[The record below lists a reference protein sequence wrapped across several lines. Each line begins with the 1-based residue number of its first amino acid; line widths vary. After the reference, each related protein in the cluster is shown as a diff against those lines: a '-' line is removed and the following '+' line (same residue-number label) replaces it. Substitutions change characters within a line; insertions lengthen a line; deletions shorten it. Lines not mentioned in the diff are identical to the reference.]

1 MTFFRYRITLFDPLY
16 YAREGLFG
24 AYTPQVLHGTAV
36 NHAITASLGLHPE
49 RQPYVIAETNGGMD
63 VPRYADSRASR
74 RFYFTPAAVEG
85 PSGDWSEIAKGDNDG
100 FAFRV
105 EAGEILKATQL
116 HFLPPE
122 TRFVGLA
129 LAKDGMRAFPE
140 RIRLGSF
147 RGLARLEIEEAA
159 SSELIAGPAPVD
171 HPVDPLVSKAVRGV
185 ALNLFPYPLVQNAV
199 CSKVYELK
207 FERTRLGSEKV
218 ARLAWP
224 EGYPERSPEERVPRG
239 PTAII

>member
-24 AYTPQVLHGTAV
+24 AFTPQVLHGTAV
-36 NHAITASLGLHPE
+36 NHAMTAALAMHPE

-63 VPRYADSRASR
+63 VPRYTDSRASR
-74 RFYFTPAAVEG
+74 RFYFTPAAMEG
-85 PSGDWSEIAKGDNDG
+85 RSGDWSEITKGDTEG
-100 FAFRV
+100 FLFRI

-122 TRFVGLA
+122 TRFTGLA
-129 LAKDGMRAFPE
+129 LSVDDKISFPQ

-147 RGLARLEIEEAA
+147 RGVAWLDLDAA
-159 SSELIAGPAPVD
+159 ESIKAIGGPAPVD
-171 HPVDPLVSKAVRGV
+171 HPVDPLVSRPVRGV
-185 ALNLFPYPLVQNAV
+185 MLNLFPYPLVQNAV
-199 CSKVYELK
+199 CPKVYELK
-207 FERTRLGSEKV
+207 FQGSTLGPKS

-224 EGYPERSPEERVPRG
+224 DGYTEPSPIERAPRG
-239 PTAII
+239 PVAIF

>member
-24 AYTPQVLHGTAV
+24 AFTPQVLHGTAI
-36 NHAITASLGLHPE
+36 NHAITAALGLHPE

-63 VPRYADSRASR
+63 VPRYTDSRASR

-85 PSGDWSEIAKGDNDG
+85 RSGDWSEIAKGDNEG

-129 LAKDGMRAFPE
+129 LARGDTRAFPA

-147 RGLARLEIEEAA
+147 RGLARLEIEEAV
-159 SSELIAGPAPVD
+159 SSKLMAGLAPVD

-185 ALNLFPYPLVQNAV
+185 MLNLFPYPLVQNAI

-207 FERTRLGSEKV
+207 FEGSRLGSKKA

-224 EGYPERSPEERVPRG
+224 EGYPEPSPEERVPRG
-239 PTAII
+239 PTAIF